1 MKKVKLILKVVS
13 FLLAIIIVA
22 EILPFSTIATELN
35 NQEIIEKAIAES
47 VVDNSSAIV
56 AEVETLRDE
65 YTKHFRCEDGSFVA
79 AMYNEPAHYQE
90 NGVWEE
96 IDNTVHVND
105 NASIEKNVV
114 SNNAKY
120 AITKTS
126 TPITFPESINDGK
139 ITISK
144 NNNIITFGAKDNS
157 TATASVATIS
167 TSDELISTSIT
178 KTIEA
183 ETIQPVNKN
192 QAALLSDNRSSA
204 ITYNNVF
211 ENASIEYEVSS
222 SMIKESIVVSE
233 KSDNYRYE
241 FLIDFGKFIPV
252 EEDDGS
258 ISIYENAQAKYPVMA
273 IAPPY
278 MFDADNEKSNN
289 VTMDLIKN
297 TNDYTL
303 VVEADAKWINSLFR
317 SFPVVI
323 DPTFILDV
331 GRSNIH
337 DIHVNQDNPNW
348 SYKHDYQLEVGRN
361 GDNVFRT
368 YIKYNLP
375 VLPDCSVV
383 TNAELELI
391 QNWARSFDTKELY
404 LNVYQCNNDW
414 NFDTITWNT
423 QPIQDLSSATIVDY
437 TNYQG
442 GMSSKYNLNITKIVK
457 DWYENGEN
465 YGLMLASSDET
476 VEEKTSF
483 YSSRNILSNYPVVT
497 ISYINNTGIEDYWT
511 YEGFSLG
518 DSGSAYVNTYNG
530 ALTYVH
536 GDTST
541 SGLIAPIS
549 VSHVYTTD
557 ERNANGSINNMK
569 FGKGFKLSAVEK
581 IEATDSGL
589 IEQNYP
595 YKYIDAD
602 GTVHF
607 FRQSSVSNQYYYE
620 FGSDI
625 ILTSTSSGF
634 VMSSPDGSKKEF
646 DSSGY
651 LAKTTDNN
659 GNSSTITYS
668 NGKITQITDGAGASV
683 SLSYNSDNTLSYV
696 SDAAGRKTYY
706 YYTSNGFLDHI
717 IYPDGTQTSY
727 EYDNDNHLLNKI
739 IAFDGSQ
746 ATLTYK
752 PVVCP
757 GKTFFRVLS
766 FSTYGEDINH
776 TLYDTITFEYRTND
790 TVLKSIEKGDEVI
803 LAFDNAGRVTGKTL
817 NGESI
822 SVAKFNNDG
831 NLKNTTAFAS
841 STFSIDKSTFT
852 KNTPSAESYYWT
864 IVSDNTDDSIAKDS
878 TERLNNYSESLK
890 IQRLTSQG
898 SIYAQYTQWFITP
911 GETYTI
917 STYANIVDTLEC
929 GEIHLNLTACDT
941 YGNELQSIKSSSF
954 ITTDNKWQLVSATI
968 TAPET
973 TRTIKVTLGLFNGM
987 GTVYFDTLQTLKS
1000 AAPNRFN
1007 FIENGTFSKILY
1019 NDVPDVW
1026 GGNYGAMCWGETDST
1041 GNGYVLMKGNP
1052 NKERSVSQTVS
1063 VNGKAGDTLVFGAS
1077 AKALCSSS
1085 GNDGHRFF
1093 GLRVNLWKDWQT
1105 ICQSVQVEFDE
1116 NTYDTWQSILSSITA
1131 EQDYALVE
1139 LALRYDYEV
1148 NTVLYDNAFLYRDSF
1163 GTQYTYDTQGRVT
1176 SAYDDNGQVV
1186 NYTYNGVDVSN
1197 VTSTSNGMVTQSA
1210 SYTYDNKHN
1219 LLSAVGLD
1227 GVKTTYTYPETDN
1240 KGLPLSVTVSD
1251 ESGQNSSTTSYTY
1264 YDNYNYLRSVTE
1276 PTGATTY
1283 YEYDTGKGLLTEV
1296 TDPNGNVTEYEY
1308 DPDNDLLLSISNP
1321 STELN
1326 NPTTEFDYDSGKRL
1340 TEIFNDELS
1349 YHMFYD
1355 HVGRLEVAETNRTSC
1370 FRINEYD
1377 DDGNLAMQIYGL
1389 ENQGD
1394 FCYDED
1400 GRLTSETYDG
1410 VLAYEYAYADDGSLG
1425 RVVDHESGV
1434 IWNYQYDIMGRV
1446 TSVNSS
1452 DSRQFAYTY
1461 NDKNQVSR
1469 FKVSQT
1475 DTDMLETVYA
1485 YDSSGRVTGAQV
1497 VSMDGQPQQSYAYDT
1512 LGRTQ
1517 SFSSI
1522 YDSENA
1528 GNAVSYNYS
1537 YKVNNGNQTGLAD
1550 TLSYNKT
1557 AAGTT
1562 ESLIP
1567 QLKYNYDANG
1577 NITHLFENDVLT
1589 VRYHYDGLNRLV
1601 REDNGQ
1607 IGKTVVYNYDEQGD
1621 INSKVEYALT
1631 FAEELGEPVDT
1642 INYEYKNFNW
1652 PNAVTKYD
1660 GGEVISYDFLGN
1672 PINYRGYAMEWGQKG
1687 RQLESMSN
1695 EDIALS
1701 FKYDNN
1707 GIRTKKTVNGVD
1719 TEFTYVGD
1727 MLVSQKTGN
1736 EVINFAYT
1744 AGGAPYGF
1752 TYNGTSYF
1760 YLLNLQGD
1768 IIGIYD
1774 STGTVVVEY
1783 TYDSWG
1789 KLISITGSLA
1799 DTIGVKNPLRY
1810 RGYYYD
1816 TETSL
1821 YYLQSRYYDP
1831 ETCRFINADAYFV
1844 AGNDYI
1850 QGTNMFA
1857 YCYNNPVMYYD
1868 PTGHETIEDLIYTVT
1883 GVIGSLIYLSE
1894 RVSFTVLMGYVTS
1907 MLGHNFE
1914 SGREMAD
1921 YLLRIVE
1928 ANMPRDDGWKTA
1940 AYPYPI
1946 NIDWKNENVE
1956 LIMDIRFTNKNY
1968 CLSYADML
1976 INTFGNNSTLWGMD
1990 RERIAIEIYGHAK
2003 IHFELNKIQNN
2014 APFIYEL
2021 IEKNFGFYNSSDPI
2035 GVNSGET
2042 RMVVFELIWEYF

>member
-13 FLLAIIIVA
+13 FLLAIVIVA
-22 EILPFSTIATELN
+22 EILPFSTIATELS
-35 NQEIIEKAIAES
+35 NQEIIEQAIAES
-47 VVDNSSAIV
+47 IVDNSSAIV

-79 AMYNEPAHYQE
+79 AMYNEPVHYQE
-90 NGVWEE
+90 NGEWKE
-96 IDNTVHVND
+96 IDNTFQIKDNINVEKIAVTND
-105 NASIEKNVV
+105 T
-114 SNNAKY
+114 KY

-139 ITISK
+139 ITILK
-144 NNNIITFGAKDNS
+144 NNNIITFGVKDNS
-157 TATASVATIS
+157 TATVSVASLS

-178 KTIEA
+178 KVIED
-183 ETIQPVNKN
+183 ETAQSVNKN
-192 QAALLSDNRSSA
+192 QKALLSDNRSSA

-211 ENASIEYEVSS
+211 KNASVEYEVSS

-241 FLIDFGKFIPV
+241 FSIDFGKFIPV

-391 QNWARSFDTKELY
+391 QNWPRSFDTTELY

-442 GMSSKYNLNITKIVK
+442 GMSSEYNLNITKIVK

-465 YGLMLASSDET
+465 YGLMLASSDES

-483 YSSRNILSNYPVVT
+483 YSSRNILSNYPIVT

-581 IEATDSGL
+581 IEATGSGL

-651 LAKTTDNN
+651 LTKTTDNN

-668 NGKITQITDGAGASV
+668 NGKITQITDGAGMSV
-683 SLSYNSDNTLSYV
+683 DLSYNSDNTLNYV

-706 YYTSNGFLDHI
+706 YYTSDGFLDHI
-717 IYPDGTQTSY
+717 TYPDGTQTSY

-752 PVVCP
+752 SVVCP
-757 GKTFFRVLS
+757 GKTFYRVSS
-766 FSTYGEDINH
+766 FSTYGEDTNH

-803 LAFDNAGRVTGKTL
+803 FAFDNSGRVVNAIQ
-817 NGESI
+817 NGESV
-822 SVAKFNNDG
+822 SVAEYHNSG
-831 NLKNTTAFAS
+831 N
-841 STFSIDKSTFT
+841 T
-852 KNTPSAESYYWT
+852 KNKAKYASNVFTPKENLEKRTTGSYRHKTTTNNPNYYDY
-864 IVSDNTDDSIAKDS
+864 IDS
-878 TERLNNYSESLK
+878 TERILNQTKSVKLAIEPKAGAQSNYL
-890 IQRLTSQG
+890 
-898 SIYAQYTQWFITP
+898 YTGLRSNTGFS
-911 GETYTI
+911 TYTV
-917 STYANIVDTLEC
+917 SAYVNIVDTMVA
-929 GEIHLNLTACDT
+929 GSVYLTVV
-941 YGNELQSIKSSSF
+941 
-954 ITTDNKWQLVSATI
+954 TTDEDDAVIREYKSEELTTTNNGWKRLFVTIDVPEEVYNITVSYGI
-968 TAPET
+968 
-973 TRTIKVTLGLFNGM
+973 FNGI
-987 GTVYFDTLQTLKS
+987 GTVYL
-1000 AAPNRFN
+1000 
-1007 FIENGTFSKILY
+1007 E
-1019 NDVPDVW
+1019 DVYAEGSNVANSQMNLAKNSSFETVSGLWPPSFW
-1026 GGNYGAMCWGETDST
+1026 GGTGSTMAMHGYTENPV
-1041 GNGYVLMKGNP
+1041 NGSDAVWLLGNP
-1052 NKERSVSQTVS
+1052 NEQAYFSQKIFM
-1063 VNGKAGDTLVFGAS
+1063 NGKQGDVLVFGAS
-1077 AKALCSSS
+1077 AQALCSASS
-1085 GNDGHRFF
+1085 NNGKRFF
-1093 GLRVNLWKDWQT
+1093 GLKIQFLSGSTLLQEERFCFDKDVYGTMQT
-1105 ICQSVQVEFDE
+1105 IMNRVV
-1116 NTYDTWQSILSSITA
+1116 A
-1131 EQDYALVE
+1131 EQDYNTVE
-1139 LALRYDYEV
+1139 IYLCYDYEINSV
-1148 NTVLYDNAFLYRDSF
+1148 IFDDVFLYRDSF
-1163 GTQYTYDTQGRVT
+1163 GTQYTYDTQGRIT

-1186 NYTYNGVDVSN
+1186 NCDYNGVDVSN

-1227 GVKTTYTYPETDN
+1227 GVKTTYSYPETGN

-1251 ESGQNSSTTSYTY
+1251 ESGQNTSTTTYEY

-1276 PTGATTY
+1276 PTGATTQ
-1283 YEYDTGKGLLTEV
+1283 YEYDTAKGLLTEV
-1296 TDPNGNVTEYEY
+1296 IDPNGNVTEYEY
-1308 DPDNDLLLSISNP
+1308 DPDNDLLLSVSNP
-1321 STELN
+1321 SATLD
-1326 NPTTEFDYDSGKRL
+1326 NPTTEFEYDSGKRPMQ
-1340 TEIFNDELS
+1340 IYNNELG
-1349 YHMFYD
+1349 YYMFYD
-1355 HVGRLEVAETNRTSC
+1355 NFGRLEVAETSRTSC

-1377 DDGNLAMQIYGL
+1377 NDGNLTMQYYGL
-1389 ENQGD
+1389 ENIGE

-1434 IWNYQYDIMGRV
+1434 TWNYQYDLMGRV

-1528 GNAVSYNYS
+1528 GNTVSYNYS
-1537 YKVNNGNQTGLAD
+1537 YKVNNGNQTGLID
-1550 TLSYNKT
+1550 TVSYNKT
-1557 AAGTT
+1557 ASGASV
-1562 ESLIP
+1562 SLLP

-1577 NITHLFENDVLT
+1577 NITHLFENDILT

-1601 REDNGQ
+1601 REDNAQ
-1607 IGKTVVYNYDEQGD
+1607 IGKTVVYNYDKEGD

-1631 FAEELGEPVDT
+1631 LADELGEHVDT

-1660 GGEVISYDFLGN
+1660 GGERIVYDYLGN
-1672 PINYRGYAMEWGQKG
+1672 PTSYRGYSMEWAKS
-1687 RQLESMSN
+1687 RQLASMS
-1695 EDIALS
+1695 DDQQTLS

-1736 EVINFAYT
+1736 EIINFSYT

-1760 YLLNLQGD
+1760 YLLNIQGD
-1768 IIGIYD
+1768 IIGIYNSNGD
-1774 STGTVVVEY
+1774 VVVEY

-1857 YCYNNPVMYYD
+1857 YCYNNPVMYVD
-1868 PTGHETIEDLIYTVT
+1868 TNGRETEEIINSSTQLAIDITTFLVGVYLFEEICKDFGIDGIGKLEGVLGNIEDMEYEIYEFNVSDIGETLTGLPADVTVSAAVDIIMYSFFSSIELFPVSAILVST
-1883 GVIGSLIYLSE
+1883 ALSTILGSL
-1894 RVSFTVLMGYVTS
+1894 
-1907 MLGHNFE
+1907 LGEVNLK
-1914 SGREMAD
+1914 SGD
-1921 YLLRIVE
+1921 YNL
-1928 ANMPRDDGWKTA
+1928 
-1940 AYPYPI
+1940 
-1946 NIDWKNENVE
+1946 
-1956 LIMDIRFTNKNY
+1956 
-1968 CLSYADML
+1968 
-1976 INTFGNNSTLWGMD
+1976 
-1990 RERIAIEIYGHAK
+1990 
-2003 IHFELNKIQNN
+2003 IHFSFLEVR
-2014 APFIYEL
+2014 E
-2021 IEKNFGFYNSSDPI
+2021 GWPI
-2035 GVNSGET
+2035 GDWFVHD
-2042 RMVVFELIWEYF
+2042 FYFLYFRSDEKTPIGKPIDEDFTAYNYWYSFMEM

>member
-1 MKKVKLILKVVS
+1 MFFNKIKKNKKFVYDAPHTRYIRKFIITYMSVKEDNG
-13 FLLAIIIVA
+13 FEEANYFDC
-22 EILPFSTIATELN
+22 EF
-35 NQEIIEKAIAES
+35 IAEFKS
-47 VVDNSSAIV
+47 CKSALKAFDV
-56 AEVETLRDE
+56 
-65 YTKHFRCEDGSFVA
+65 
-79 AMYNEPAHYQE
+79 
-90 NGVWEE
+90 
-96 IDNTVHVND
+96 
-105 NASIEKNVV
+105 
-114 SNNAKY
+114 AKY
-120 AITKTS
+120 VH
-126 TPITFPESINDGK
+126 NDGT
-139 ITISK
+139 TIGVVMHTYDASLPR
-144 NNNIITFGAKDNS
+144 NN
-157 TATASVATIS
+157 
-167 TSDELISTSIT
+167 
-178 KTIEA
+178 
-183 ETIQPVNKN
+183 
-192 QAALLSDNRSSA
+192 R
-204 ITYNNVF
+204 
-211 ENASIEYEVSS
+211 
-222 SMIKESIVVSE
+222 
-233 KSDNYRYE
+233 
-241 FLIDFGKFIPV
+241 
-252 EEDDGS
+252 
-258 ISIYENAQAKYPVMA
+258 
-273 IAPPY
+273 
-278 MFDADNEKSNN
+278 ADY
-289 VTMDLIKN
+289 IF
-297 TNDYTL
+297 ND
-303 VVEADAKWINSLFR
+303 
-317 SFPVVI
+317 
-323 DPTFILDV
+323 
-331 GRSNIH
+331 
-337 DIHVNQDNPNW
+337 
-348 SYKHDYQLEVGRN
+348 
-361 GDNVFRT
+361 
-368 YIKYNLP
+368 
-375 VLPDCSVV
+375 VV
-383 TNAELELI
+383 T
-391 QNWARSFDTKELY
+391 
-404 LNVYQCNNDW
+404 
-414 NFDTITWNT
+414 
-423 QPIQDLSSATIVDY
+423 
-437 TNYQG
+437 
-442 GMSSKYNLNITKIVK
+442 
-457 DWYENGEN
+457 
-465 YGLMLASSDET
+465 
-476 VEEKTSF
+476 
-483 YSSRNILSNYPVVT
+483 
-497 ISYINNTGIEDYWT
+497 
-511 YEGFSLG
+511 
-518 DSGSAYVNTYNG
+518 
-530 ALTYVH
+530 
-536 GDTST
+536 
-541 SGLIAPIS
+541 
-549 VSHVYTTD
+549 
-557 ERNANGSINNMK
+557 
-569 FGKGFKLSAVEK
+569 
-581 IEATDSGL
+581 
-589 IEQNYP
+589 
-595 YKYIDAD
+595 
-602 GTVHF
+602 
-607 FRQSSVSNQYYYE
+607 
-620 FGSDI
+620 
-625 ILTSTSSGF
+625 
-634 VMSSPDGSKKEF
+634 
-646 DSSGY
+646 
-651 LAKTTDNN
+651 
-659 GNSSTITYS
+659 
-668 NGKITQITDGAGASV
+668 
-683 SLSYNSDNTLSYV
+683 
-696 SDAAGRKTYY
+696 
-706 YYTSNGFLDHI
+706 
-717 IYPDGTQTSY
+717 
-727 EYDNDNHLLNKI
+727 
-739 IAFDGSQ
+739 
-746 ATLTYK
+746 
-752 PVVCP
+752 
-757 GKTFFRVLS
+757 
-766 FSTYGEDINH
+766 
-776 TLYDTITFEYRTND
+776 
-790 TVLKSIEKGDEVI
+790 
-803 LAFDNAGRVTGKTL
+803 
-817 NGESI
+817 
-822 SVAKFNNDG
+822 
-831 NLKNTTAFAS
+831 
-841 STFSIDKSTFT
+841 
-852 KNTPSAESYYWT
+852 YYWT

-890 IQRLTSQG
+890 IQRLTSPG
-898 SIYAQYTQWFITP
+898 SVYAQYTQWFITP

-941 YGNELQSIKSSSF
+941 DGNELQSIKSSSF

-1019 NDVPDVW
+1019 NVVPDRW

-1349 YHMFYD
+1349 YYMFYD
-1355 HVGRLEVAETNRTSC
+1355 NFGRLEVAETNRTSC

-1537 YKVNNGNQTGLAD
+1537 YKVNNGNQTGLVD

-1557 AAGTT
+1557 AAETT

-1672 PINYRGYAMEWGQKG
+1672 PVNYRGYAMEWGQKG

-1857 YCYNNPVMYYD
+1857 YCYNNPVMYSD
-1868 PTGHETIEDLIYTVT
+1868 PSGFAIDGHTDNVVEDILNTLFSIMVLKIMVFMSDEEIVNLVNEIESSEDLYYVSM
-1883 GVIGSLIYLSE
+1883 VI
-1894 RVSFTVLMGYVTS
+1894 
-1907 MLGHNFE
+1907 
-1914 SGREMAD
+1914 
-1921 YLLRIVE
+1921 
-1928 ANMPRDDGWKTA
+1928 
-1940 AYPYPI
+1940 
-1946 NIDWKNENVE
+1946 
-1956 LIMDIRFTNKNY
+1956 
-1968 CLSYADML
+1968 
-1976 INTFGNNSTLWGMD
+1976 
-1990 RERIAIEIYGHAK
+1990 
-2003 IHFELNKIQNN
+2003 LN
-2014 APFIYEL
+2014 
-2021 IEKNFGFYNSSDPI
+2021 GFYNGKQEKLGFYHEGLEGEYSFQACKAFLNKNVCLTVAKYYTGEQLGYDELYIAQEIYAHALVFYETDRMLETIYLTEKYNPSYYYNTPALQFMKEMYYYFSSHADPI
-2035 GVNSGET
+2035 NLGGDNLFDKAG
-2042 RMVVFELIWEYF
+2042 VVFFPIVWEKL